1 MRLKDKV
8 TIITG
13 AAHGIGKAYA
23 RRFAEEGAHVVIADI
38 DGAGGEAT
46 ANAILDAGGSAWAR
60 TTDVRSLPDLQ
71 GLMQET
77 VNKFGRIDVLLNN
90 AAIYVTQKL
99 WKGPVED
106 LDLAEWDRVIEV
118 NLTGVFLCSK
128 AAIPIMKQQRS
139 GKIINIASGTFF
151 SGSGNMPHYTT
162 AKGGVVALTRVMARQ
177 LGEYGINVNCMT
189 PGSTMS
195 EENRF
200 RGSAQTAR
208 RQHGQARLS
217 AHRNPRRHRRHRAL
231 SRQFGQRFCHRT
243 TFSRRRR
250 RRHALTSAWRHEVT
264 IARSAR
270 RLVGISRDTIDM
282 AAGVTKD
289 YVEGR

>member
-13 AAHGIGKAYA
+13 AAHGIGRAYA
-23 RRFAEEGAHVVIADI
+23 KRFAEEGAHVVIADI
-38 DGAGGEAT
+38 DAAGGET
-46 ANAILDAGGSAWAR
+46 AAKAILDAGGSAWGR
-60 TTDVRSLPDLQ
+60 STDVRSLPDLQ

-77 VNKFGRIDVLLNN
+77 VKKFGRMDVLLNN

-106 LDLAEWDRVIEV
+106 LELDEWDRVIEV
-118 NLTGVFLCSK
+118 NLKGVFLCSK

-195 EENRF
+195 EENVSEEVLKRREGSMGKRAF
-200 RGSAQTAR
+200 RRVETPADIVGTALFLASSDSDFIT
-208 RQHGQARLS
+208 GQL
-217 AHRNPRRHRRHRAL
+217 
-231 SRQFGQRFCHRT
+231 
-243 TFSRRRR
+243 
-250 RRHALTSAWRHEVT
+250 
-264 IARSAR
+264 
-270 RLVGISRDTIDM
+270 LV
-282 AAGVTKD
+282 
-289 YVEGR
+289 VEGGGVMH

>member
-46 ANAILDAGGSAWAR
+46 VKAIVDSGGSAWAR
-60 TTDVRSLPDLQ
+60 QTDVRSFSDVE
-71 GLMQET
+71 GLICET
-77 VNKFGRIDVLLNN
+77 ETKYGRIDVLLNN

-99 WKGPVED
+99 WKGPVEEVAID
-106 LDLAEWDRVIEV
+106 EWDRVIEV
-118 NLTGVFLCSK
+118 NLKGVFLCSK
-128 AAIPIMKQQRS
+128 AVIPILKRQKS

-151 SGSGNMPHYTT
+151 SGSGNMPHYTA

-177 LGEYGINVNCMT
+177 LGEWSINVNCMT

-195 EENRF
+195 EEAVSDDVLKRRENSVDKRAF
-200 RGSAQTAR
+200 RRIETPADIVGTAVFLASSDSDFIT
-208 RQHGQARLS
+208 GQL
-217 AHRNPRRHRRHRAL
+217 
-231 SRQFGQRFCHRT
+231 
-243 TFSRRRR
+243 
-250 RRHALTSAWRHEVT
+250 
-264 IARSAR
+264 
-270 RLVGISRDTIDM
+270 LV
-282 AAGVTKD
+282 
-289 YVEGR
+289 VEGGGVMH

>member
-38 DGAGGEAT
+38 DGAGGVAT
-46 ANAILDAGGSAWAR
+46 ANAILDAGGSAWSR
-60 TTDVRSLPDLQ
+60 TSDVRSLPNVQ

-99 WKGPVED
+99 WKGAVED
-106 LDLAEWDRVIEV
+106 LELAEWDRVIEV
-118 NLTGVFLCSK
+118 NLKGVFLCSK
-128 AAIPIMKQQRS
+128 AAIPIMKQQKS

-177 LGEYGINVNCMT
+177 LGEFGINVNCMT

-195 EENRF
+195 EENVSEEVLKR
-200 RGSAQTAR
+200 REGSMDKRAFKRVETPADIVGTAVFSASADSDFVT
-208 RQHGQARLS
+208 GQL
-217 AHRNPRRHRRHRAL
+217 
-231 SRQFGQRFCHRT
+231 
-243 TFSRRRR
+243 
-250 RRHALTSAWRHEVT
+250 
-264 IARSAR
+264 
-270 RLVGISRDTIDM
+270 LV
-282 AAGVTKD
+282 
-289 YVEGR
+289 VEGGGIMH